1 MSTMQ
6 AAVLRTYGQPLE
18 IDTVPVPDVTE
29 DEVLVRVRATGICGT
44 DLKIL
49 AGTLVKTPLPLI
61 PGHEVAGEVAEDAGD
76 LRRGQPVACYIYTA
90 CGTCFWC
97 RAGQESIC
105 PTATRI
111 GFEDDGGLAQYIR
124 MRRRNVIPFRPGLSF
139 EAAAVAMDAVLTP
152 WRALRVRAQVQ
163 PEETVVIGGAGG
175 LGLNGV
181 QIALDAG
188 ARVAVMDPIASHR
201 AEAERLGAELAVDPG
216 NVDQVV
222 DWSDGGAIVG
232 LETSGKRA
240 GFDAIVKSVRDGGR
254 IVCCGYE
261 IGKEYGMD
269 SVRFALQEMIVMGC
283 RAGTLQDA
291 QDALQAVERGAITP
305 TISQR
310 LPLEDVNEAFT
321 RLKAG
326 EIVGRL
332 VVTV

>member
-1 MSTMQ
+1 MSSMQ

-18 IDTVPVPDVTE
+18 VDTVPIPAVGE
-29 DEVLVRVRATGICGT
+29 DEVLVRVRAAGICGT

-49 AGTLVKTPLPLI
+49 AGTLVNTPLPLI
-61 PGHEVAGEVAEDAGD
+61 PGHEVAGEIVEDSGELHA
-76 LRRGQPVACYIYTA
+76 GQPVACYIYSA
-90 CGTCFWC
+90 CGVCYWC

-105 PTATRI
+105 PSATRI
-111 GFEDDGGLAQYIR
+111 GFEIDGGLAQYIK
-124 MRRRNVIPFRPGLSF
+124 MPRRNVLPFQTGLSF

-152 WRALRVRAQVQ
+152 WRALRVRADVQ
-163 PEETVVIGGAGG
+163 PGETVVIGGAGG

-181 QIALDAG
+181 QIAIDAG
-188 ARVAVMDPIASHR
+188 ARVAVLDPISSHR
-201 AEAERLGAELAVDPG
+201 AEAERLGAELAVDPAET
-216 NVDQVV
+216 DRVV
-222 DWSDGGAIVG
+222 DWSDGGGIVG
-232 LETSGKRA
+232 LETAGKRA
-240 GFDAIVKSVRDGGR
+240 GFDAVVRSVRDGGR

-283 RAGTLQDA
+283 RAGTLEDA
-291 QDALQAVERGAITP
+291 RAALKAVERGAITP

-310 LPLEDVNEAFT
+310 LPLESVNEAFV